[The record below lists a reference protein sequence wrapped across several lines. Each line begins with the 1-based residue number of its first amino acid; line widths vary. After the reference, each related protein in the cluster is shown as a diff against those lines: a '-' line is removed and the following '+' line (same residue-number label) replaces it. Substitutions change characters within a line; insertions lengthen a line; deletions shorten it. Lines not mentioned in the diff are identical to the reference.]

1 MFAKI
6 AFFCAALV
14 AACAYAPL
22 VNTGVSAVS
31 NQQDAYGN
39 YAYRYDIKDAAT
51 GSLNSKAEVG
61 KVGSIAVAA
70 PAVAYG
76 AYAAPAVTAYA
87 APAVAAYAAPAVA
100 SYAPATAYGDIAAP
114 ILAGRVAYGGI
125 AAPVL
130 AGRVAYGGIA
140 APAIA
145 APLAYGGALGHGGAL
160 CFRYGGALGLGYGSG
175 ILGAGLG
182 WGNNRIAPNT
192 SFLY

>member
-14 AACAYAPL
+14 AVSAYAPL

-61 KVGSIAVAA
+61 KVGAVAVAA
-70 PAVAYG
+70 PVAYG
-76 AYAAPAVTAYA
+76 AG
-87 APAVAAYAAPAVA
+87 
-100 SYAPATAYGDIAAP
+100 YG
-114 ILAGRVAYGGI
+114 AG
-125 AAPVL
+125 VL
-130 AGRVAYGGIA
+130 
-140 APAIA
+140 
-145 APLAYGGALGHGGAL
+145 GAGHGVGVLGA
-160 CFRYGGALGLGYGSG
+160 GYGAGVLGAGYGAGVLGAGHGVGILGAGYGAG

-182 WGNNRIAPNT
+182 KAI
-192 SFLY
+192 Y

>member
-1 MFAKI
+1 MIPSFQI

-14 AACAYAPL
+14 AVSAYAPL

-61 KVGSIAVAA
+61 KVGAVAVAA
-70 PAVAYG
+70 PVVYS
-76 AYAAPAVTAYA
+76 AYAAP
-87 APAVAAYAAPAVA
+87 
-100 SYAPATAYGDIAAP
+100 
-114 ILAGRVAYGGI
+114 LAYGGVVGHGG
-125 AAPVL
+125 AL
-130 AGRVAYGGIA
+130 GYGGYGRVAYGGIA

-145 APLAYGGALGHGGAL
+145 APLAYGGVVGHGGAL
-160 CFRYGGALGLGYGSG
+160 GLGYGGALGLGYGGVLGLGHGAG

-182 WGNNRIAPNT
+182 KVI
-192 SFLY
+192 L